1 MSYTG
6 VGQGNAKGLNPS
18 SGIQEI
24 SSTPAP
30 TAPDFPNST
39 LLTQFW
45 RDITG
50 KEVQSAA
57 TYSYTWTADQV
68 GHMGIGLALSLLLG
82 SAAKYALSTDW
93 SPFLVLALGAIL
105 VSLWEL
111 YAYLSAAK
119 AATGCFTLDTALLRK
134 NAIIA
139 AAYMVMGLV
148 IGFGF
153 RQPAPWWALI
163 LLAVLS
169 IAICC
174 AVPWLRQKIVWQKAA
189 LPYLFR
195 LAEVTRSTIGMD
207 KAQALQ
213 ALIDKGVPPDPDT
226 SPRQVVIYGPIGSG
240 RTSLATGLGTEFAF
254 KHVKVRYLGFDA
266 LLEFARAKTS
276 TQLPKMYQD
285 GPKNIGYWPWD
296 QAQVLIID
304 DIGPVI
310 DSPDDG
316 EADPDHFSQLLTK
329 QLSHIAPELS
339 NRHTVWIFGNLGTR
353 SHATAPRKID
363 QIADLI
369 AKFCQTGDPLVIQL
383 HGKANVIDTRSSPGL
398 LSRMLSWSRPRTP
411 LKQMG

>member
-1 MSYTG
+1 MGRNVMSYTG

-39 LLTQFW
+39 LLTHFW

-139 AAYMVMGLV
+139 A
-148 IGFGF
+148 
-153 RQPAPWWALI
+153 
-163 LLAVLS
+163 
-169 IAICC
+169 
-174 AVPWLRQKIVWQKAA
+174 
-189 LPYLFR
+189 
-195 LAEVTRSTIGMD
+195 
-207 KAQALQ
+207 
-213 ALIDKGVPPDPDT
+213 
-226 SPRQVVIYGPIGSG
+226 
-240 RTSLATGLGTEFAF
+240 
-254 KHVKVRYLGFDA
+254 
-266 LLEFARAKTS
+266 
-276 TQLPKMYQD
+276 
-285 GPKNIGYWPWD
+285 
-296 QAQVLIID
+296 
-304 DIGPVI
+304 
-310 DSPDDG
+310 
-316 EADPDHFSQLLTK
+316 
-329 QLSHIAPELS
+329 
-339 NRHTVWIFGNLGTR
+339 
-353 SHATAPRKID
+353 
-363 QIADLI
+363 
-369 AKFCQTGDPLVIQL
+369 
-383 HGKANVIDTRSSPGL
+383 
-398 LSRMLSWSRPRTP
+398 
-411 LKQMG
+411 